1 MASWLN
7 IAALS
12 QRTGVPAE
20 TLRKWEQRYGVLRP
34 ERTPGGQR
42 RYSEVDVARVE
53 WLRERLAEGYRIG
66 EAAALLG
73 GVEVEAA
80 RTPAELRRAL
90 LDAVSAS
97 DVASIEALL
106 DQALTVFP
114 LEQTLSR
121 IVAPVL
127 ERVGEWWSS
136 GEVSVAQ
143 EHLFTAAVRARLDRR
158 LADARGGVRGVAV
171 LACVPGER
179 HEIGLLMLAALLR
192 ADGWQI
198 AYLGPD
204 APLDDAA
211 ALTTQLEAPLLA
223 LSMTMAENGVALTRP
238 AVPRGT
244 TVVLGGSGATPR
256 VARKLGATLI
266 DDGLRRAVRELR
278 RAAR

>member
-143 EHLFTAAVRARLDRR
+143 EHLVTAAVRARLDRR